1 MNILNR
7 VERLRPLVMAMGLAI
22 LANVGII
29 ADAHAA
35 ADKAA
40 ADAKAAAPAAGGN
53 LKIDP
58 AKQTQAKTD
67 APSIIAAAKITC
79 DPTNAYPLGQTEMD
93 KDGKKIK
100 VTLYEV
106 ACKAGPG
113 FLAVAAS
120 PTEVLQSF
128 TCMSAQRSFEQNKTG
143 TTCYLPE
150 NKPPYQWLE
159 PVAKGFVPNCTLSNA
174 RLLGSTTKEPF
185 IDRYEVACT
194 GTAGGLIDYP
204 QLGQTGKPA
213 FTACLAVA
221 ELKQPC
227 TLTTKEQMVEGVKP
241 LAATADKNC
250 QVNNVRLA
258 GTTKENDGYFYEFGC
273 ANQPGFMVQTKLDN
287 TFVRSIGCVQAAGL
301 GGCTFTDTTAATAD
315 AKGEYTKALKAMGT
329 TCNVADFNLIGTQAN
344 TKRDYVEFKCPE
356 QPWGVIGF
364 VAQPGGTVAGSV
376 SDCFID
382 QIRRKACTYVT
393 EDQLK
398 AQVDKLIK
406 VAQPTKNCD
415 VAEVRYIGESQ
426 NVKNAVVIEIACVNK
441 RGYITAIAGDRKSLL
456 DSTPCKIALAHK
468 DNILC
473 EIPGNGT
480 YATAD

>member
-7 VERLRPLVMAMGLAI
+7 VERLRPLVVAMGLAI
-22 LANVGII
+22 LANVGIL
-29 ADAHAA
+29 AGAHAA
-35 ADKAA
+35 DKPAS
-40 ADAKAAAPAAGGN
+40 DAKSAPLSASN
-53 LKIDP
+53 FKIDP

-67 APSIIAAAKITC
+67 APALIAAAKISC
-79 DPTNAYPLGQTEMD
+79 DPVNAYPLGQTEMD

-106 ACKAGPG
+106 ACSAGPG
-113 FLAVAAS
+113 FLAVASS
-120 PTEVLQSF
+120 PNEVLQSF

-143 TTCYLPE
+143 TVCYLPE
-150 NKPPYQWLE
+150 NKPAYKWLE
-159 PVAKGFVPNCTLSNA
+159 PVAKGFLPNCTLNNA
-174 RLLGSTTKEPF
+174 RLVGSTSKEPF
-185 IDRYEVACT
+185 IDRYEVGCAT
-194 GTAGGLIDYP
+194 SAGGLIDYP
-204 QLGQTGKPA
+204 QLGQTGKPN
-213 FTACLAVA
+213 FTNCLAVA
-221 ELKQPC
+221 DSKQSC
-227 TLTTKEQMVEGVKP
+227 TFTTKEQMVEGVKP
-241 LAATADKNC
+241 LAASADAKC

-258 GTTKENDGYFYEFGC
+258 GTTKEGDGYFYEFGC

-287 TFVRSIGCVQAAGL
+287 TFVRSVTCLQAAGL

-315 AKGEYTKALKAMGT
+315 AKGDYTKALKALGT
-329 TCNVADFNLIGTQAN
+329 TCTVAEFNLIGTQAN

-376 SDCFID
+376 SDCYID
-382 QIRRKACTYVT
+382 QIRRKACTFVT

-398 AQVDKLIK
+398 VQIDKLIK

-415 VAEVRYIGESQ
+415 VSEVRYIGESQ
-426 NVKNAVVIEIACVNK
+426 NVKNAVVIEIACANK
-441 RGYITAIAGDRKSLL
+441 RGYITAIAADRKSLL
-456 DSTPCKIALAHK
+456 DTTPCKIALAHK
-468 DNILC
+468 DTILC